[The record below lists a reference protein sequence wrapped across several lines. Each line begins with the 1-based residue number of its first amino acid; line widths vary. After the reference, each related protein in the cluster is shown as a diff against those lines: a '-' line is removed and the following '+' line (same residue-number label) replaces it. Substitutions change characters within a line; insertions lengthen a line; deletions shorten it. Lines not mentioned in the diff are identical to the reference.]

1 MKQKRLKK
9 LKLKKLAEAFYKLE
23 ISDDPQRVE
32 KMSELVEKFN
42 LSLGD
47 MLEIDEYIQDLFDK
61 K

>member
-9 LKLKKLAEAFYKLE
+9 LKLKKIAEAFYKLE

-42 LSLGD
+42 LSLVD

>member
-9 LKLKKLAEAFYKLE
+9 LKLKKIAEAFYKLE
-23 ISDDPQRVE
+23 ISDDPQREE

-42 LSLGD
+42 LSLVD

>member
-1 MKQKRLKK
+1 MKEKRLKK
-9 LKLKKLAEAFYKLE
+9 LKLKKLAEVFYKLE

-42 LSLGD
+42 LSLVD

-61 K
+61 Q

>member
-1 MKQKRLKK
+1 MKQKKLKK

-42 LSLGD
+42 LSLVD

>member
-1 MKQKRLKK
+1 MKEKRLKK
-9 LKLKKLAEAFYKLE
+9 IKLKKLAEAFYKLE

-42 LSLGD
+42 LSLVD

-61 K
+61 Q